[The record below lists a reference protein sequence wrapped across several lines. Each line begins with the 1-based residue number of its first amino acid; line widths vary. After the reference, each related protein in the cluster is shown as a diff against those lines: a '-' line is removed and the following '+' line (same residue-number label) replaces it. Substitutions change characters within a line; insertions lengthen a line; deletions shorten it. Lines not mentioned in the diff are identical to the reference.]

1 MEEQMVK
8 SIQNIVVK
16 DRKVCELEGVKK
28 LDSFDN
34 KEFLIDTTSGYVHI
48 NGNNLSLGVM
58 DMEKGILSIFGTIDS
73 IVFLD
78 KSKSD
83 KKEGFFTKLFK

>member
-1 MEEQMVK
+1 
-8 SIQNIVVK
+8 
-16 DRKVCELEGVKK
+16 
-28 LDSFDN
+28 
-34 KEFLIDTTSGYVHI
+34 
-48 NGNNLSLGVM
+48 
-58 DMEKGILSIFGTIDS
+58 MEKGILSIFGTIDS

>member
-1 MEEQMVK
+1 MDEKEIKPV
-8 SIQNIVVK
+8 QNIVLK

-28 LDSFDN
+28 LDSFDS
-34 KEFLIDTTSGYVHI
+34 KEFLIDTTNGYVHVK
-48 NGNNLSLGVM
+48 GSNLSLGIM
-58 DMEKGILSIFGTIDS
+58 DMEKGILSIFGMIDS
-73 IVFLD
+73 VVFLD